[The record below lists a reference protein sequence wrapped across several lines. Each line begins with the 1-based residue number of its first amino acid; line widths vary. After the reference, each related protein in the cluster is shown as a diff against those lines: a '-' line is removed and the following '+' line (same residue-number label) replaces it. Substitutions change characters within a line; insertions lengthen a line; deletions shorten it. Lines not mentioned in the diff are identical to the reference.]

1 MRVLFACLSLL
12 PSAAMADVFTLRSE
26 PQAVTVYPY
35 LATVHRQATVTLPQG
50 AHQIVLPDLPH
61 TMDRE
66 YLRVSVMGATLGT
79 TQFRK
84 EAVLPQPKAD
94 SAEITAAKDGIEAA
108 KTALRELDDQIAA
121 AGLAASAAQTQIA
134 FLSDLGKNQGLP
146 ADASSLQALAQ
157 MIGTQSLVAQQDALA
172 AHQAVRDLELGRA
185 DLETALQEAKAAL
198 AALTPPPEKHAQL
211 TLDVMAPAA
220 GEVTIA
226 LEYLVDA
233 VWAPTYD
240 IHLDGKDAPQLSIK
254 RGAVV
259 SQRSGENWQGVALT
273 LSTLV
278 PSGQTQPS
286 QVYPRRL
293 TLADKEPPRAKLTR
307 QMADSAESYAAA
319 PVIEAPVVVE
329 EAMGMTDF
337 DGPGVRYDFATPVNI
352 ASGVDDTRVAL
363 DTLAFPARRFARAVP
378 RVDQTAFLMAE
389 FTNTTQ
395 EPLLPADEVALFVD
409 NALIGQMNIGL
420 IPAGDEAELPF
431 GPIED
436 LRLTYTVLDQTEG
449 DRGIIS
455 RSNAKTDRM
464 RMDIQNIGSEDWQ
477 VEVQAALPYTAQED
491 LQSDWS
497 ATPTPDETNLDD
509 RRGILQWALNVAAG
523 ATTSITIEENLRWPE
538 DKILR

>member
-1 MRVLFACLSLL
+1 MRVLFACLTLL
-12 PSAAMADVFTLRSE
+12 PSAALADVFTLRSE

-35 LATVHRQATVTLPQG
+35 LATVHREATVTLPQG

-94 SAEITAAKDGIEAA
+94 SADITAAKDGIEAA

-233 VWAPTYD
+233 DWLPTYD
-240 IHLDGKDAPQLSIK
+240 IHLDGKDAPQLAIK

-286 QVYPRRL
+286 QVYPRHL
-293 TLADKEPPRAKLTR
+293 TLTDKEPPRAKLSR
-307 QMADSAESYAAA
+307 QLADSAESYAD

-337 DGPGVRYDFATPVNI
+337 DGPGVRYDFATPVSI

-363 DTLAFPARRFARAVP
+363 DTLTFPARRFARAVP
-378 RVDQTAFLMAE
+378 RSDQTAFLMAE

-395 EPLLPADEVALFVD
+395 EPLLPAGEVALFLD
-409 NALIGQMNIGL
+409 NTLIGQMNLGL

-436 LRLTYTVLDQTEG
+436 LRLSYTVLDQSEG

-455 RSNAKTDRM
+455 RSNAKTDRT
-464 RMDIQNIGSEDWQ
+464 RMDIQNIGTDDWQ
-477 VEVQAALPYTAQED
+477 VEVRAAVPYTAQED
-491 LQSDWS
+491 LQIDWS
-497 ATPTPDETNLDD
+497 ANPAPDQINIDD
-509 RRGILQWALNVAAG
+509 RRGILQWDLDVAAG
-523 ATTSITIEENLRWPE
+523 ATTSVTIEENLRWPE

>member
-1 MRVLFACLSLL
+1 MRVLFACLTLL
-12 PSAAMADVFTLRSE
+12 PTAALADVFTLRSE

-50 AHQIVLPDLPH
+50 SHQIVLPDLPH
-61 TMDRE
+61 TMDRKF
-66 YLRVSVMGATLGT
+66 LRVSVTGATLGT

-84 EAVLPQPKAD
+84 EAVPPQADTD
-94 SAEITAAKDGIEAA
+94 SAEILAAKEQINAAEAA
-108 KTALRELDDQIAA
+108 LRGLDDQIEAVSL
-121 AGLAASAAQTQIA
+121 AGRAAQAQIG
-134 FLSDLGKNQGLP
+134 FLGDLGRNEGLP
-146 ADASSLQALAQ
+146 ADVSTLQALGQMIGAESLQAEQ
-157 MIGTQSLVAQQDALA
+157 EALRARQA
-172 AHQAVRDLELGRA
+172 ARDLDLGRK
-185 DLETALQEAKAAL
+185 DLENTLRDARAAL
-198 AALTPPPEKHAQL
+198 EALTPPPEKHAQL
-211 TLDVMAPAA
+211 TLDVMATAA
-220 GEVTIA
+220 GEVMIG

-233 VWAPTYD
+233 DWLPTYD

-273 LSTLV
+273 LSTLA

-293 TLADKEPPRAKLTR
+293 TLADKEPPRAKLSR
-307 QMADSAESYAAA
+307 QMADSAESFAD
-319 PVIEAPVVVE
+319 PVIEAPVIVE
-329 EAMGMTDF
+329 EAKGMTNF
-337 DGPGVRYDFATPVNI
+337 DGPGVRYDFATPVSI
-352 ASGVDDTRVAL
+352 ASGVDDSRVAL
-363 DTLAFPARRFARAVP
+363 DTLTFPARRFARAVP
-378 RVDQTAFLMAE
+378 RSDQTAFLMAE

-395 EPLLPADEVALFVD
+395 EPLLPADEVALFLD
-409 NALIGQMNIGL
+409 NTLIGQMNLGL

-455 RSNAKTDRM
+455 RSNAKTDRT

-477 VEVQAALPYTAQED
+477 VEVRAAVPYTAQED
-491 LQSDWS
+491 LQIDWT
-497 ATPTPDETNLDD
+497 ANPVPDETNLDD
-509 RRGILQWALNVAAG
+509 RRGILQWDLNVAAG
-523 ATTSITIEENLRWPE
+523 ATTSVTIEENLRWPE